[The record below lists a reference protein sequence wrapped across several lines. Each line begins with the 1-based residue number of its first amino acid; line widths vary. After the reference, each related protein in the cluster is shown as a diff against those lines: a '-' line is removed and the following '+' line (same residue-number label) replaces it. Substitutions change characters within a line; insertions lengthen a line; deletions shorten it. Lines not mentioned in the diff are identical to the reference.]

1 MQLKTPAK
9 INLSLAIRGR
19 RPDGFHEI
27 ESWIT
32 PIALYDTL
40 TFAESSNWQLAI
52 RPAHPTVAADETNLI
67 AKAAHALATEAGR
80 SCHAHVTLDKC
91 IPVGAGLGG
100 GSSDAAATL
109 LALNTLWNLNW
120 PIARLTTIAAALGSD
135 VRLFLDPR
143 PVIVRGR
150 GEILDLLPSS
160 WQGWIALIIP
170 SFALSTVDVYRRHSR
185 LSQPIHGDHK
195 PWLASSRPA
204 DELAPHLFNDLEPA
218 AFDLEPRLRTLHA
231 DLNTIDGRPVRMT
244 GSGSCLFTI
253 FDAKSDAE
261 RWAEKSRTRLDIGD
275 RIDIIES
282 L

>member
-1 MQLKTPAK
+1 MQLRTPAK
-9 INLSLAIRGR
+9 INLTLAIRSR

-40 TFAESSNWQLAI
+40 TFTESNDWQLAI
-52 RPAHPTVAADETNLI
+52 HPAHPTVAADETNLI
-67 AKAAHALATEAGR
+67 AKAAQALAAAAGR
-80 SCHAHVTLDKC
+80 SCHTNVTLDKR

-109 LALNTLWNLNW
+109 LGLNTLWNLNW
-120 PIARLTTIAAALGSD
+120 PLARLTTIAAALGSD
-135 VRLFLDPR
+135 VPLFLDPR

-150 GEILDLLPSS
+150 GEIIEPLPSS
-160 WQGWIALIIP
+160 WRGWIALVLP
-170 SFALSTVDVYRRHSR
+170 SFSLATADVYRRHAQLHAPIRSHV
-185 LSQPIHGDHK
+185 QPW
-195 PWLASSRPA
+195 PASSLPA

-218 AFDLEPRLRTLHA
+218 AFDLAPRLRTLHT
-231 DLNTIDGRPVRMT
+231 DLNAVDARPARMT

-253 FDAKSDAE
+253 FDAQSDAE
-261 RWAEKSRTRLDIGD
+261 RWAAKAQPTLDDSD
-275 RIDIIES
+275 RIEIVAT